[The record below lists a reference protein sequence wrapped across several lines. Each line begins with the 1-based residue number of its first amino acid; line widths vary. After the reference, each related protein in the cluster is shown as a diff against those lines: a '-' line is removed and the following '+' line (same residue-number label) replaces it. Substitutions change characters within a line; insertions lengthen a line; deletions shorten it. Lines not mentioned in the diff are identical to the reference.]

1 MGDEDILLYRKKNRV
16 VTITLNRPDKMN
28 ALNMALSGRICEAFQ
43 RFNSDDDALVAIITG
58 AGDKAF
64 SAGGDLTNP
73 EELKIATG
81 GGISLEWHHL
91 DIWKPM
97 IAAVNG
103 FCMTLGWLLAQK
115 CDIRIAAEG
124 AKFGITATK
133 LNFSGSFASEV
144 IRVLH
149 RAHALEIMLWGD
161 TLISAQRA
169 YEMGFVNRVVPQEK
183 LMDEAM
189 SWAERMLYLTPTSVR
204 NIKRM
209 IYYGQY
215 MAPPQ
220 AIAFANALSAG
231 LGSMEDTA
239 EGVKAVLDKRK
250 PAFKKKIALHHRAV
264 GAASAEAAPS
274 QLD

>member
-1 MGDEDILLYRKKNRV
+1 MGDQDILLYDKKDRI

-28 ALNMALSGRICEAFQ
+28 ALSQALSDRIYEAFQ

-58 AGDKAF
+58 AGDRAF
-64 SAGGDLTNP
+64 SAGGDLNDP
-73 EELKIATG
+73 EEIRAATA
-81 GGISLEWHHL
+81 GILPDWHYV

-97 IAAVNG
+97 IAAING
-103 FCMTLGWLLAQK
+103 FCVTLGWLLAQK
-115 CDIRIAAEG
+115 CDIRIAAEE
-124 AKFGITATK
+124 AQFGITATR

-169 YEMGFVNRVVPQEK
+169 YEMGWLNRVVPKEK

-189 SWAERMLYLTPTSVR
+189 SWAERMLYLAPRSVR
-204 NIKRM
+204 NIKQM
-209 IYYGQY
+209 IYHGDH

-220 AIAFANALSAG
+220 ARAFADALSAG
-231 LGSMEDTA
+231 LASMEDTT
-239 EGVKAVLDKRK
+239 EGVRAVLEKRK
-250 PAFKKKIALHHRAV
+250 PVFRNK
-264 GAASAEAAPS
+264 
-274 QLD
+274 